1 MRRAHVTRQV
11 DYMGLNERTKTVTL
25 HLAAPI
31 WRAQSWEHDP
41 TSVFNK
47 LFERWENSQKTLL
60 TISIGQRRTMTTQT
74 RPMDTIPHW

>member
-31 WRAQSWEHDP
+31 WRAQFWEHDP
-41 TSVFNK
+41 TSVVNK
-47 LFERWENSQKTLL
+47 LFERWENSQNHAPADFYWSTSNDDY
-60 TISIGQRRTMTTQT
+60 TDAQ
-74 RPMDTIPHW
+74 